1 MSYLLDTHALIWSLT
16 EPERLSKRVRTLLE
30 SDRGD
35 TVFFSSIN
43 LLEISIKYNLGKITL
58 KGGTPEDIMRSAV
71 ETGFQCLSL
80 DCLETARF
88 YDRNFTAGDP
98 FDRLL
103 CHISVER
110 GLTLITR
117 DPFFEKVK
125 IEGFQYFW

>member
-16 EPERLSKRVRTLLE
+16 ERE
-30 SDRGD
+30 
-35 TVFFSSIN
+35 
-43 LLEISIKYNLGKITL
+43 
-58 KGGTPEDIMRSAV
+58 
-71 ETGFQCLSL
+71 
-80 DCLETARF
+80 RF

-110 GLTLITR
+110 GLTLLTR

-125 IEGFQYFW
+125 IKGFQYFW

>member
-16 EPERLSKRVRTLLE
+16 EPERLSKRV
-30 SDRGD
+30 
-35 TVFFSSIN
+35 
-43 LLEISIKYNLGKITL
+43 
-58 KGGTPEDIMRSAV
+58 
-71 ETGFQCLSL
+71 